1 MDQTDEQLLQGIAAG
16 GARGRASLGELAG
29 RYERPLV
36 GLAAHLLGGR
46 GDLARDV
53 VQDAWLRV
61 LRGARGFDR
70 RASVRTW
77 LYRIV
82 INRCHDV
89 RAKWQGAGLHQDLHQ
104 GLHHGQDQQRS
115 TGGAVEAAGD
125 GEHPHLARLR
135 AAVAVLPETQ
145 GMVVLLFYHGGMTL
159 PQAADILGIAEGTAK
174 SRLHAALEALRE
186 KLVLPEGVR

>member
-1 MDQTDEQLLQGIAAG
+1 MDQTDEQLLQGIAVG

-36 GLAAHLLGGR
+36 GFAAHLLGGR

-89 RAKWQGAGLHQDLHQ
+89 RAKWQGSRAHELEDLPRLAE
-104 GLHHGQDQQRS
+104 G
-115 TGGAVEAAGD
+115 TGGDDGN

-135 AAVAVLPETQ
+135 AAVAALPETQ
-145 GMVVLLFYHGGMTL
+145 GVVVLLFYHGGMTL